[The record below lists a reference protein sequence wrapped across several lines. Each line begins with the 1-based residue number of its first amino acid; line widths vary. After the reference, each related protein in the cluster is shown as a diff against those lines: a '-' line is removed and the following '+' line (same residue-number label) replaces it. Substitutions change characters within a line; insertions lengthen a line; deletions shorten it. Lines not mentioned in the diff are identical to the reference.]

1 MAGMQQRPGLQPGAG
16 GADPSVPPEYLAA
29 ILRFV
34 QETRLEDL
42 PPAVVDRARR
52 LIADCFAI
60 VTAGNRSDELKA
72 YADAL
77 LPTGG
82 EGHSWVLGTG
92 RRARA
97 RDAAFLNG
105 IASTWH
111 DFDEG
116 STIAY
121 SHPGSQTI
129 PAAVALAQERGAS
142 GRELL
147 LAVVLGYEVCARVG
161 MASRMRVSV
170 HPHGTVGTIGSAV
183 AAAKLK
189 GLEAAQLRHAIN
201 IAATMAMTTNR
212 QAMLDEATVR
222 NVYSGHSALAGLDA
236 VQLAQSGFTGQRD
249 GIGFTYGT
257 VIADGFDPGRMV
269 EGLGSD
275 WLILKGY
282 FKLHSSG
289 RYSHAAI
296 DALQD
301 ALAKVPGG
309 TVDTARIS
317 RIDVRAFQM
326 AALLSGR
333 RITTSFGAKFSIP
346 FALATIL
353 VHGRSAIECFDL
365 PAVRDPRVQALLAKV
380 EVSEDLS
387 HTAAYPGVQRC
398 DLSIHF
404 DDGAVV
410 AGHCE
415 VMKGEAGNPHRPED
429 VERKYRDLMEP
440 TWGQAHASRL
450 YDNLMHLESIADCR
464 TFGLD
469 DLPWNDPAL
478 EPI

>member
-16 GADPSVPPEYLAA
+16 DVDPQLPPEYLAKV
-29 ILRFV
+29 LRFV

-42 PPAVVDRARR
+42 PAAVVDRCRR
-52 LIADCFAI
+52 LVADCFGI
-60 VTAGNRSDELKA
+60 VTAGNQSDELRA
-72 YADAL
+72 YARAL
-77 LPTGG
+77 LPPGVA
-82 EGHSWVLGTG
+82 GHGWVIGTG
-92 RRARA
+92 LRGRA

-121 SHPGSQTI
+121 SHPGSQSI
-129 PAAVALAQERGAS
+129 PAAVALAQELGVG
-142 GRELL
+142 GRDLL
-147 LAVVLGYEVCARVG
+147 LAIVLGYEVSARVG

-183 AAAKLK
+183 AAARLR
-189 GLEAAQLRHAIN
+189 GLDEPRLRHAIN

-236 VQLAQSGFTGQRD
+236 VQLAQAGFTGQRD

-257 VIADGFDPGRMV
+257 VIADGFDPQRMV
-269 EGLGSD
+269 DGLGED

-301 ALAKVPGG
+301 ALSRVPGG
-309 TVDTARIS
+309 SLDPARIR
-317 RIDVRAFQM
+317 RIEVRAFQM

-380 EVSEDLS
+380 EVGEDPA

-398 DLSIHF
+398 DLEIHM
-404 DDGAVV
+404 DDGSVV

-415 VMKGEAGNPHRPED
+415 VMKGEAANPHRPED

-440 TWGQAHASRL
+440 VWGRACASEL
-450 YDNLMHLESIADCR
+450 YDNLMQLESVADCR
-464 TFGLD
+464 TFGLSA
-469 DLPWNDPAL
+469 LPWDDDRV
-478 EPI
+478 EPR

>member
-1 MAGMQQRPGLQPGAG
+1 MAGMQERPGLQPSAG
-16 GADPSVPPEYLAA
+16 GADPALPPAYLAQ

-34 QETRLEDL
+34 LETRLEDL
-42 PPAVVDRARR
+42 PPAVVDRCRR
-52 LIADCFAI
+52 LIADCFGI
-60 VTAGNRSDELKA
+60 VTAGNQSEELKA
-72 YADAL
+72 FAKAL
-77 LPTGG
+77 LPAPQP
-82 EGHSWVLGTG
+82 GHSWVIGTAH
-92 RRARA
+92 RACA
-97 RDAAFLNG
+97 RDAGYLNG

-121 SHPGSQTI
+121 SHPGSQSI
-129 PAAVALAQERGAS
+129 PAAIALAQAMGAS
-142 GRELL
+142 GRDLL
-147 LAVVLGYEVCARVG
+147 LAVVLGYEVSARVG

-189 GLEAAQLRHAIN
+189 GFDPTQLRHAIN
-201 IAATMAMTTNR
+201 MAASMAMTTNR

-236 VQLAQSGFTGQRD
+236 VQLVEAGFTGQRD

-257 VIADGFDPGRMV
+257 VIADGFDPQRMV
-269 EGLGSD
+269 DGLGED

-301 ALAKVPGG
+301 AMAKAGG
-309 TVDTARIS
+309 SIDIARIR
-317 RIDVRAFQM
+317 RIEVRAFQM

-380 EVSEDLS
+380 DVSEDLA
-387 HTAAYPGVQRC
+387 HTAAYPDRQRC
-398 DLSIHF
+398 DLDIHF
-404 DDGAVV
+404 NDGSIVS
-410 AGHCE
+410 GHCE
-415 VMKGEAGNPHRPED
+415 VMKGEAGNPHRAQD

-440 TWGQAHASRL
+440 VWGRTHAAAL
-450 YDNLMHLESIADCR
+450 YENLMRLESVADCR
-464 TFGLD
+464 NFGLP
-469 DLPWNDPAL
+469 DLPWIDNPL
-478 EPI
+478 ER